1 LLNIPTYIAGNAICK
16 FILSDEVT
24 MIDYS
29 ISITS
34 VPFVSG
40 NNDSHFPSHGKHTLG
55 PILACVLILVLFGIN
70 LVQAA
75 PIRMKPPILR
85 EKKTVSHKTETMHQ
99 TIKTHPVHKKVETAK
114 IDKAHKTAHKR
125 SCNTK
130 KTIGKIHAAA
140 IGRKDRSHHRARRI
154 LAGIHR
160 NVQPMTNDDVLL
172 SRQSDYQDAKES
184 LERARLM
191 NDGYLDEQT
200 IRILQSAYSYIG
212 TPYQWGGTTPDG
224 FDCSGFVKYV
234 YNENGILLRRS
245 SHEQALEGKPV
256 PITELKPGDLIFF
269 KMSRRFR
276 DRSRVNHVGMYVGNG
291 QFIHAS
297 SNPYA
302 HEIRVDELDSGRY
315 LSRIVEAR
323 RVVGE

>member
-1 LLNIPTYIAGNAICK
+1 
-16 FILSDEVT
+16 
-24 MIDYS
+24 MIDYNF
-29 ISITS
+29 SITS
-34 VPFVSG
+34 FPFVSG
-40 NNDSHFPSHGKHTLG
+40 NNDSHFQSYGKHTPG
-55 PILACVLILVLFGIN
+55 PILACVLILVFFGIN

-75 PIRMKPPILR
+75 PILMKPPILK
-85 EKKTVSHKTETMHQ
+85 ENKTVFHKTKTIHQ
-99 TIKTHPVHKKVETAK
+99 TIKTHPIHKTDKTTK
-114 IDKAHKTAHKR
+114 IDKAHKTADKR
-125 SCNTK
+125 SGNTK
-130 KTIGKIHAAA
+130 KTMGKIHAAA
-140 IGRKDRSHHRARRI
+140 IDRKDRNHHRARRI
-154 LAGIHR
+154 LAIIHR
-160 NVQPMTNDDVLL
+160 NAKPMPNDDVLL
-172 SRQSDYQDAKES
+172 FRQSDFLAAKES

-200 IRILQSAYSYIG
+200 VRILQSAYSYIG

-276 DRSRVNHVGMYVGNG
+276 DRRRVNHVGMYVGNG
-291 QFIHAS
+291 QFIHAT

-323 RVVGE
+323 RVVGQ

>member
-1 LLNIPTYIAGNAICK
+1 
-16 FILSDEVT
+16 
-24 MIDYS
+24 MIDFN

-34 VPFVSG
+34 FPYVSG
-40 NNDSHFPSHGKHTLG
+40 NNDSHFQSYGKHVLG
-55 PILACVLILVLFGIN
+55 PILACVLIFVFFGIN

-75 PIRMKPPILR
+75 PVQMKPHILR
-85 EKKTVSHKTETMHQ
+85 DKKTVSHKTGTIHQ
-99 TIKTHPVHKKVETAK
+99 TIKKHPIHKTDETTR
-114 IDKAHKTAHKR
+114 IDKAHKTSDKR
-125 SCNTK
+125 SGSAK
-130 KTIGKIHAAA
+130 KTMGKIHAAA
-140 IGRKDRSHHRARRI
+140 IDRGRRNHHRTHRI
-154 LAGIHR
+154 LANIHR
-160 NVQPMTNDDVLL
+160 NVQPMPNDDVLL
-172 SRQSDYQDAKES
+172 SRQSDFLAAKES

-191 NDGYLDEQT
+191 NDGDLDEQT
-200 IRILQSAYSYIG
+200 IGILQSAYSCIG

-245 SHEQALEGKPV
+245 SHEQVLEGKPV

-291 QFIHAS
+291 QFIHAT